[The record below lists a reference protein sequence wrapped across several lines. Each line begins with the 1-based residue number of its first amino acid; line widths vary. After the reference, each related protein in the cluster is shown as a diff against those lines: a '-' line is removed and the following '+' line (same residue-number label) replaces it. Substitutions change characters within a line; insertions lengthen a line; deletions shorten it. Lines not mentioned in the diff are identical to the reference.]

1 MKNLTFR
8 KQLTIFVSC
17 AVILTGCVLL
27 GFLIDR
33 SIAANNLFS
42 KILSILTPFIAGG
55 IIAFVLKP
63 LCNLLDKPIGT
74 FFTKKVYRRSLER
87 GTTTERRVLKRADNV
102 SILLSVLLFILIIAG
117 LLLAVIPQLYDSIV
131 RLKNSIPGWIESFAA
146 WLTGIL
152 GNENEELNQ
161 SIVKQLNKI
170 SSGLINWLT
179 NAVAPTLEDL
189 TSADLTSII
198 EKLSPIVSGTFS
210 VGKMIVT
217 ALLNVVVSIVVVVYT
232 LANRKKFA
240 KQGVLLVNAIFS
252 DKWARILLDEFGYA
266 NKVFSGFIS
275 GRMLDSLLVGVLI
288 FIVSTIFGIPQ
299 AILISILMG
308 MSQLIPFFGP
318 YIGAV
323 PSCLIVL
330 MIDPIKVIYFLI
342 LVVVIQQLDANI
354 FDPLIVGNS
363 IEMSSFWVLFSVVL
377 FGGLFGFPGLLI
389 GVPTFTILY
398 DIIRKLTDFL
408 LVKRGKAEMA
418 EDYRRHYHNPSDD
431 PDLLR
436 EKARKYRR
444 DRRHTKE
451 EQKRITDL
459 VTEAQES
466 GTTEASI
473 PVMTV
478 IDEEVAPGEPAPE
491 TTPQPTETAD
501 PAPADETDGYE
512 PSDGVSNENP
522 SPVPAEAETSDE
534 ATPDSDAPDKGE
546 EPTPA
551 DEDADATSPSKKKK

>member
-8 KQLTIFVSC
+8 KQLTIFIFC
-17 AVILTGCVLL
+17 AVILTGCILL

-33 SIAANNLFS
+33 SVAAGNWFGRL
-42 KILSILTPFIAGG
+42 LSILAPFIAGG
-55 IIAFVLKP
+55 ILAFVLKP
-63 LCNLLDKPIGT
+63 LCNLLDKPIGV
-74 FFTKKVYRRSLER
+74 FFTKKVFRRSLER

-102 SILLSVLLFILIIAG
+102 SILLSVLIFFLIIAG

-131 RLKNSIPGWIESFAA
+131 RLINSIPGWVESFTD
-146 WLTGIL
+146 WLIGL
-152 GNENEELNQ
+152 VGEDNPELIDSLRAQ
-161 SIVKQLNKI
+161 SDKI
-170 SSGLINWLT
+170 SNGLVNWLT
-179 NAVAPTLEDL
+179 NAVAPTLADL
-189 TSADLTSII
+189 TSADLESIFS
-198 EKLSPIVSGTFS
+198 KLSPILSETFG
-210 VGKMIVT
+210 VGKMIVS
-217 ALLNVVVSIVVVVYT
+217 ALLNVVVSIVVLVYT

-240 KQGVLLVNAIFS
+240 RQGVLIVNAIFP
-252 DKWARILLDEFGYA
+252 DKWAKIVLDECSYA
-266 NKVFSGFIS
+266 DRVFSGFIS

-288 FIVSTIFGIPQ
+288 FIAASIFGVPQ
-299 AILISILMG
+299 AILISMLMG

-342 LVVVIQQLDANI
+342 LVVIIQQLDANI

-377 FGGLFGFPGLLI
+377 FGGLFSFPGLLI

-398 DIIRKLTDFL
+398 DIVRKLTDFL
-408 LVKRGKAEMA
+408 LNKRGKAEMA

-431 PDLLR
+431 PGLLR
-436 EKARKYRR
+436 ENARKFRR

-451 EQKRITDL
+451 EQKRISEL

-466 GTTEASI
+466 GTTEAAI

-478 IDEEVAPGEPAPE
+478 VEEENTTQETAEEAAAAAATDPDAPEASGEPAE
-491 TTPQPTETAD
+491 
-501 PAPADETDGYE
+501 
-512 PSDGVSNENP
+512 ENP
-522 SPVPAEAETSDE
+522 SPETPVEETPVSSAEAKEKEEAAPTETE
-534 ATPDSDAPDKGE
+534 
-546 EPTPA
+546 
-551 DEDADATSPSKKKK
+551 

>member
-8 KQLTIFVSC
+8 KQLTIFVFC
-17 AVILTGCVLL
+17 AVILTGCILF

-33 SIAANNLFS
+33 SIAAGNWFGRL
-42 KILSILTPFIAGG
+42 LSILSPFIAGG
-55 IIAFVLKP
+55 ILAFVLKP
-63 LCNLLDKPIGT
+63 LCNLLDKPIGV
-74 FFTKKVYRRSLER
+74 FFTKKVFRRSLER

-102 SILLSVLLFILIIAG
+102 SILISVLIFFLIIAG

-131 RLKNSIPGWIESFAA
+131 RLINSIPGWVESFTD
-146 WLTGIL
+146 WLIGFIGDDNPDL
-152 GNENEELNQ
+152 VQ
-161 SIVKQLNKI
+161 SLRDQSDKI
-170 SSGLINWLT
+170 SNGLVNWLT
-179 NAVAPTLEDL
+179 NAVAPTLSDL
-189 TSADLTSII
+189 TSADLEGIFS
-198 EKLSPIVSGTFS
+198 KLSPILSETFG

-217 ALLNVVVSIVVVVYT
+217 ALLNTVVSIVVLVYT

-240 KQGVLLVNAIFS
+240 RQGVLLVNAIFP
-252 DKWARILLDEFGYA
+252 DKWSKIVLEECSYA
-266 NKVFSGFIS
+266 NRVFSGFIS

-288 FIVSTIFGIPQ
+288 FIVATIFGVPQ
-299 AILISILMG
+299 AVLIAMLMG

-342 LVVVIQQLDANI
+342 LVVIIQQLDANI

-408 LVKRGKAEMA
+408 LSKRGKTEMA
-418 EDYRRHYHNPSDD
+418 DDYRRHYHNPSDD
-431 PDLLR
+431 PGLLR
-436 EKARKYRR
+436 ENARKFRR
-444 DRRHTKE
+444 DRRHTKA
-451 EQKRITDL
+451 EQKRISEL
-459 VTEAQES
+459 VIEAQES
-466 GTTEASI
+466 GTTEAAI

-478 IDEEVAPGEPAPE
+478 IEEEQPAEQPAEEPLEKAEAETDAPE
-491 TTPQPTETAD
+491 ASYEATE
-501 PAPADETDGYE
+501 
-512 PSDGVSNENP
+512 ENP
-522 SPVPAEAETSDE
+522 SPETPVEETPEVPDE
-534 ATPDSDAPDKGE
+534 ASEETKPVENAPTE
-546 EPTPA
+546 TE
-551 DEDADATSPSKKKK
+551 

>member
-8 KQLTIFVSC
+8 KQLTIFVFC
-17 AVILTGCVLL
+17 AVILTGCILL

-42 KILSILTPFIAGG
+42 KIIGILAPFIAGG
-55 IIAFVLKP
+55 ILAFVLKP
-63 LCNLLDKPIGT
+63 LCNLLDKPIGV
-74 FFTKKVYRRSLER
+74 FFTKKVFRRSLER

-102 SILLSVLLFILIIAG
+102 SILLSVLIFFLIIAG

-131 RLKNSIPGWIESFAA
+131 RLISSIPNWIENFTEWLSRFIGEDNPELRDTLLGYADKFSQGLTK
-146 WLTGIL
+146 WLTDA
-152 GNENEELNQ
+152 
-161 SIVKQLNKI
+161 VKPALADL
-170 SSGLINWLT
+170 SSGNF
-179 NAVAPTLEDL
+179 
-189 TSADLTSII
+189 TSILT
-198 EKLSPIVSGTFS
+198 KFNPVVTA
-210 VGKMIVT
+210 GKRIVT
-217 ALLNVVVSIVVVVYT
+217 ALLNVVVSIVVIFYT

-240 KQGVLLVNAIFS
+240 RQGVLIINAIFP
-252 DKWARILLDEFGYA
+252 DKWAKIVLDECGYA
-266 NKVFSGFIS
+266 NRVFSGFIS

-288 FIVSTIFGIPQ
+288 FIAATIFRVPQ
-299 AILISILMG
+299 AILIAMLMG
-308 MSQLIPFFGP
+308 MSQMIPFFGP

-342 LVVVIQQLDANI
+342 LVVIIQQLDANI

-408 LVKRGKAEMA
+408 LNKRGKAEMA

-431 PDLLR
+431 PGLLR
-436 EKARKYRR
+436 ENARKFRH

-451 EQKRITDL
+451 EQKRISEL
-459 VTEAQES
+459 VIEAQES
-466 GTTEASI
+466 GTTEAAI

-478 IDEEVAPGEPAPE
+478 VEEEKTAEAEPETETIESDAPE
-491 TTPQPTETAD
+491 ASDEATE
-501 PAPADETDGYE
+501 
-512 PSDGVSNENP
+512 ENP
-522 SPVPAEAETSDE
+522 SPETPVEETPAPPAEAEET
-534 ATPDSDAPDKGE
+534 
-546 EPTPA
+546 
-551 DEDADATSPSKKKK
+551 ADAAPTETE

>member
-8 KQLTIFVSC
+8 KQLTIFVFC
-17 AVILTGCVLL
+17 AVVLTGCVLL
-27 GFLIDR
+27 GFVIDR

-42 KILSILTPFIAGG
+42 KIIGILAPFIAGG

-63 LCNLLDKPIGT
+63 LCNLLDKPVGA
-74 FFTKKVYRRSLER
+74 FFTKKVFRRSLER

-102 SILLSVLLFILIIAG
+102 SILLSVLIFFLIIAG

-131 RLKNSIPGWIESFAA
+131 RLINSIPGWVESFTD
-146 WLTGIL
+146 WLIGFI
-152 GNENEELNQ
+152 GEDNPELIDSLRAQ
-161 SIVKQLNKI
+161 SDKI
-170 SSGLINWLT
+170 SNGLVNWLT
-179 NAVAPTLEDL
+179 NAVAPTLADL
-189 TSADLTSII
+189 TSADLEGIFS
-198 EKLSPIVSGTFS
+198 KLSPILSETFG
-210 VGKMIVT
+210 VGKMIVS
-217 ALLNVVVSIVVVVYT
+217 ALLNTVVSVVVIFYT

-240 KQGVLLVNAIFS
+240 KQGVLIINAIFP
-252 DKWARILLDEFGYA
+252 DKWAKIVLDECGYA
-266 NKVFSGFIS
+266 NRVFSGFIS

-288 FIVSTIFGIPQ
+288 FIAATIFRVPQ
-299 AILISILMG
+299 AILIAMLMG
-308 MSQLIPFFGP
+308 MSQMIPFFGP

-342 LVVVIQQLDANI
+342 LVVIIQQLDANI

-408 LVKRGKAEMA
+408 LNKRGKAEMA

-431 PDLLR
+431 PGLLR
-436 EKARKYRR
+436 ENARKFRR

-451 EQKRITDL
+451 EQKRISEL
-459 VTEAQES
+459 VIEAQES
-466 GTTEASI
+466 GTTEAAI
-473 PVMTV
+473 PVMTTV
-478 IDEEVAPGEPAPE
+478 VEEEKTAEEAAEAEPDAETIESDAPE
-491 TTPQPTETAD
+491 ASDEATE
-501 PAPADETDGYE
+501 
-512 PSDGVSNENP
+512 ENP
-522 SPVPAEAETSDE
+522 SPETTVEETPASPADAEEAAET
-534 ATPDSDAPDKGE
+534 APTE
-546 EPTPA
+546 TE
-551 DEDADATSPSKKKK
+551 

>member
-8 KQLTIFVSC
+8 KQLTIAVFC

-33 SIAANNLFS
+33 SIAANNLFA
-42 KILSILTPFIAGG
+42 KILSILSPFIAGG

-63 LCNLLDKPIGT
+63 LCNLLDKPIGA
-74 FFTKKVYRRSLER
+74 FFVKKVFRRSLER

-102 SILLSVLLFILIIAG
+102 SILLSVLIFILILAG
-117 LLLAVIPQLYDSIV
+117 LLVAVIPQLYDSIV
-131 RLKNSIPGWIESFAA
+131 RLINSIPGWIESFAD
-146 WLTGIL
+146 WLTGII
-152 GNENEELNQ
+152 GDENVELNE
-161 SIVKQLNKI
+161 SIIEQLNKI
-170 SSGLINWLT
+170 SNGLINWLT
-179 NAVAPTLEDL
+179 NAVAPTLADL
-189 TSADLTSII
+189 TSADLASIFA
-198 EKLSPIVSGTFS
+198 KLSPIVSGTFS

-217 ALLNVVVSIVVVVYT
+217 ALLNTVVSVVVVVYT

-240 KQGVLLVNAIFS
+240 KQGVLLINAIFP
-252 DKWARILLDEFGYA
+252 DKWSRILLDEFSYA

-288 FIVSTIFGIPQ
+288 FVVTTIFGVPQ

-342 LVVVIQQLDANI
+342 LVVIIQQLDANI

-408 LVKRGKAEMA
+408 LSKRGKAEMA

-444 DRRHTKE
+444 DRRHTRE
-451 EQKRITDL
+451 EQKRITEL
-459 VTEAQES
+459 VSEAQES

-478 IDEEVAPGEPAPE
+478 IDETATPEETAPEATREPA
-491 TTPQPTETAD
+491 ETAD
-501 PAPADETDGYE
+501 PALEAASGADQA
-512 PSDGVSNENP
+512 SDAVSVENP
-522 SPVPAEAETSDE
+522 SPAPTEKETSPEAEA
-534 ATPDSDAPDKGE
+534 DAPAANDAQ
-546 EPTPA
+546 TDAPA
-551 DEDADATSPSKKKK
+551 DAETSPSKTE

>member
-8 KQLTIFVSC
+8 KQLTIFVFC
-17 AVILTGCVLL
+17 AVILTGCILL

-33 SIAANNLFS
+33 SVAAGNWFGRL
-42 KILSILTPFIAGG
+42 LSILAPFIAGG
-55 IIAFVLKP
+55 ILAFVLKP
-63 LCNLLDKPIGT
+63 LCNLLDKPIGV
-74 FFTKKVYRRSLER
+74 FFTKKVFRRSLER

-102 SILLSVLLFILIIAG
+102 SILLSVLIFFLIIAG

-131 RLKNSIPGWIESFAA
+131 RLINSIPGWVESFTD
-146 WLTGIL
+146 WLIGFIGEDNPDL
-152 GNENEELNQ
+152 VASLREQ
-161 SIVKQLNKI
+161 SDKI
-170 SSGLINWLT
+170 SNGLVNWLT
-179 NAVAPTLEDL
+179 NAVAPTLSDL
-189 TSADLTSII
+189 TSADLEGIFT
-198 EKLSPIVSGTFS
+198 KLSPILSETFG

-217 ALLNVVVSIVVVVYT
+217 ALLNTVVSVVVIFYT

-240 KQGVLLVNAIFS
+240 KQGVLIINAIFP
-252 DKWARILLDEFGYA
+252 DKWAKIVLDECGYA
-266 NKVFSGFIS
+266 NRVFSGFIS

-288 FIVSTIFGIPQ
+288 FIAATIFRVPQ
-299 AILISILMG
+299 AILIAMLMG
-308 MSQLIPFFGP
+308 MSQMIPFFGP

-342 LVVVIQQLDANI
+342 LVVIIQQLDANI

-408 LVKRGKAEMA
+408 LNKRGKAEMA

-431 PDLLR
+431 PGLLR
-436 EKARKYRR
+436 ENARKFRR

-451 EQKRITDL
+451 EQKRISEL
-459 VTEAQES
+459 VIEAQES
-466 GTTEASI
+466 GTTEAAI

-478 IDEEVAPGEPAPE
+478 VEEEIPAEEAAETAPEDEETESVASEAS
-491 TTPQPTETAD
+491 
-501 PAPADETDGYE
+501 DEAAE
-512 PSDGVSNENP
+512 ENP
-522 SPVPAEAETSDE
+522 SPET
-534 ATPDSDAPDKGE
+534 PVE
-546 EPTPA
+546 ETPA
-551 DEDADATSPSKKKK
+551 SPADAEEETETAPTETE

>member
-8 KQLTIFVSC
+8 KQLTIFVFC
-17 AVILTGCVLL
+17 AAILTGCVLI

-33 SIAANNLFS
+33 SVTANNLFGR
-42 KILSILTPFIAGG
+42 ILSILSPFIAGG

-63 LCNLLDKPIGT
+63 LCNLLDKPIGS
-74 FFTKKVYRRSLER
+74 FYTKKVFRRSLER
-87 GTTTERRVLKRADNV
+87 GTTTERRVLKRADNA
-102 SILLSVLLFILIIAG
+102 SIFLSVLIFFLIIAG
-117 LLLAVIPQLYDSIV
+117 LLVAVIPQLYNSIT
-131 RLKNSIPGWIESFAA
+131 RMIDSIPGWIESFAE
-146 WLTGIL
+146 WLEEIIGED
-152 GNENEELNQ
+152 NPELNESLQ
-161 SIVKQLNKI
+161 EQLTKL
-170 SSGLINWLT
+170 SSGLVNWLT
-179 NAVAPTLEDL
+179 NAVAPTLKDL
-189 TSADLTSII
+189 SGGNLTSIFS
-198 EKLSPIVSGTFS
+198 KLSPMVT
-210 VGKMIVT
+210 VGKMIVS
-217 ALLNVVVSIVVVVYT
+217 AILNTVVSIVVIVYT

-240 KQGVLLVNAIFS
+240 RQGKLLVNAIFP
-252 DKWARILLDEFGYA
+252 DKWSRIILDECNYA
-266 NKVFSGFIS
+266 DRVFSGFIS

-288 FIVSTIFGIPQ
+288 FIVTSIFSVPQ
-299 AILISILMG
+299 ALLISIMMG
-308 MSQLIPFFGP
+308 MSQMIPFFGP

-408 LVKRGKAEMA
+408 LVKRGKGEMA

-431 PDLLR
+431 PGLLR
-436 EKARKYRR
+436 ENGRKFRR

-451 EQKRITDL
+451 EQKRISEL
-459 VTEAQES
+459 VTEAQNS

-473 PVMTV
+473 PLMAV
-478 IDEEVAPGEPAPE
+478 IDAEPAPE
-491 TTPQPTETAD
+491 EAAGGAEEVSADETGGAEASSAD
-501 PAPADETDGYE
+501 PA
-512 PSDGVSNENP
+512 ENP
-522 SPVPAEAETSDE
+522 SPDEAAEETSV
-534 ATPDSDAPDKGE
+534 E
-546 EPTPA
+546 E
-551 DEDADATSPSKKKK
+551 ADAKDTPESAEEASTETE

>member
-8 KQLTIFVSC
+8 KQLTIAVFC

-33 SIAANNLFS
+33 SIAANNLFA
-42 KILSILTPFIAGG
+42 KILSILSPFIAGG

-63 LCNLLDKPIGT
+63 LCNLLDKPIGA
-74 FFTKKVYRRSLER
+74 FFVKKVFRRSLER

-102 SILLSVLLFILIIAG
+102 SILLSVLIFILILAG
-117 LLLAVIPQLYDSIV
+117 LLVAVIPQLYDSIV
-131 RLKNSIPGWIESFAA
+131 RLINSIPGWIESFAD
-146 WLTGIL
+146 WLTGII
-152 GNENEELNQ
+152 GDENAELNE
-161 SIVKQLNKI
+161 SIIEQLNKI
-170 SSGLINWLT
+170 SNGLINWLT
-179 NAVAPTLEDL
+179 NAVAPTLADL
-189 TSADLTSII
+189 TSADLASIFA
-198 EKLSPIVSGTFS
+198 KLSPIVSGTFS

-217 ALLNVVVSIVVVVYT
+217 ALLNTVVSVVVVVYT

-240 KQGVLLVNAIFS
+240 KQGVLLINAIFP
-252 DKWARILLDEFGYA
+252 DKWSRILLDEFSYA

-288 FIVSTIFGIPQ
+288 FVVTTIFGVPQ

-342 LVVVIQQLDANI
+342 LVVIIQQLDANI

-377 FGGLFGFPGLLI
+377 FGGLFGFPGLLV

-408 LVKRGKAEMA
+408 LSKRGKAEMA

-451 EQKRITDL
+451 EQKRITEL
-459 VTEAQES
+459 VAEAQES

-478 IDEEVAPGEPAPE
+478 VDETATPEEPAPE
-491 TTPQPTETAD
+491 AEAD
-501 PAPADETDGYE
+501 APAANDAQTDAPAD
-512 PSDGVSNENP
+512 
-522 SPVPAEAETSDE
+522 AE
-534 ATPDSDAPDKGE
+534 
-546 EPTPA
+546 
-551 DEDADATSPSKKKK
+551 TSPSKTE

>member
-8 KQLTIFVSC
+8 KQLTIFVFC
-17 AVILTGCVLL
+17 AVILTGCVLV

-33 SIAANNLFS
+33 SITANNLFA
-42 KILSILTPFIAGG
+42 KILGILAPFIAGG

-63 LCNLLDKPIGT
+63 LCNLLDKPIGI
-74 FFTKKVYRRSLER
+74 FFTKKVFRRSLER

-102 SILLSVLLFILIIAG
+102 SILLSVLIFFLIVAG

-131 RLKNSIPGWIESFAA
+131 RLINSIPGWIESFTE
-146 WLTGIL
+146 WLTGII
-152 GNENEELNQ
+152 GDDNPELNDSLQ
-161 SIVKQLNKI
+161 EQLNRL
-170 SSGLINWLT
+170 SSGLVNWLT
-179 NAVAPTLEDL
+179 NAVAPTLADL
-189 TSADLTSII
+189 TSADLASIFT
-198 EKLSPIVSGTFS
+198 KLSPIVTGTFS
-210 VGKMIVT
+210 VGKIIVT
-217 ALLNVVVSIVVVVYT
+217 ALLNTVVSIVVVVYT

-240 KQGVLLVNAIFS
+240 KQGVLVVNAVLP
-252 DKWARILLDEFGYA
+252 DKWARIFLDECSYA
-266 NKVFSGFIS
+266 NRVFSGFIS

-288 FIVSTIFGIPQ
+288 FIVSTIFGVPQ
-299 AILISILMG
+299 AILVSMLMG
-308 MSQLIPFFGP
+308 MSQMIPFFGP

-323 PSCLIVL
+323 PSCLIIL

-342 LVVVIQQLDANI
+342 LVVIIQQLDANI

-363 IEMSSFWVLFSVVL
+363 IEMSSFWVLFSVIL

-408 LVKRGKAEMA
+408 LAKRGKSEMA

-451 EQKRITDL
+451 EQQRISEL
-459 VTEAQES
+459 VIEAQES
-466 GTTEASI
+466 GTTEAAI

-478 IDEEVAPGEPAPE
+478 IGEVAPAEEPEEAPASEPEGEAVA
-491 TTPQPTETAD
+491 ETAF
-501 PAPADETDGYE
+501 
-512 PSDGVSNENP
+512 SDGTEENP
-522 SPVPAEAETSDE
+522 SPADAESDTPVPE
-534 ATPDSDAPDKGE
+534 ATEPEAPEDKRTDNE
-546 EPTPA
+546 
-551 DEDADATSPSKKKK
+551 